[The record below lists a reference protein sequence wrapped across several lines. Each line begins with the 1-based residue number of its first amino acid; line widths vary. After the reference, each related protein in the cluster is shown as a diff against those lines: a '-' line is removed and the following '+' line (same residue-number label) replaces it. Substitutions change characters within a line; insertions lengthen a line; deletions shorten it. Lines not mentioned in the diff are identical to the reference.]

1 MSLMSEEASNMTI
14 LEGDDMNENYLSFV
28 TQLNSQIS
36 SIVKSAFSLT
46 LMKDLYTHALF
57 SIEQ

>member
-1 MSLMSEEASNMTI
+1 MTI
-14 LEGDDMNENYLSFV
+14 LEGDDMNQNYLSFV
-28 TQLNSQIS
+28 TQLNSQTT

-46 LMKDLYTHALF
+46 LLRDLYTHALF